1 MEPQRNCPIRSFP
14 LLPGSCLIGI
24 SHFPDPGGLGL
35 ECDSPALSLLIT
47 PSYSSYPQLAET
59 IIFYEG
65 KFLKILLRGL

>member
-1 MEPQRNCPIRSFP
+1 MS
-14 LLPGSCLIGI
+14 PGLSNAPHASYLVGI
-24 SHFPDPGGLGL
+24 YHFPDPGGLGL